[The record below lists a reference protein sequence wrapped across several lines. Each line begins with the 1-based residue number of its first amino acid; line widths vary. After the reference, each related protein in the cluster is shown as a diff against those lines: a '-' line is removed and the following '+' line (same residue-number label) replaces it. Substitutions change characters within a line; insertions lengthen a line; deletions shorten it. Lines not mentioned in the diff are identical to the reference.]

1 MFFLII
7 KKMSSH
13 FKWYPGNIET
23 IVPWNARYSFPSEAN
38 KAEKIT
44 PRIPPKNGGE
54 FKPGDTLRLEFPA
67 QGYVN
72 PLHTTLEFDVVMDI
86 GKLNTTAS
94 DSANDRHVRF
104 QNNIQSI
111 FQRVRLLY
119 GSTIIEDIPGYN
131 HLVRGL
137 TEWTA
142 TNKHLT
148 MDQTA
153 VNEGIGG
160 IVMDSDQSGETFGLV
175 NVRTKYIQGYC
186 DQGLQNLG
194 DKTHFNGGVGW
205 DLNTPVDSGVASA
218 DAATGVFN
226 TITLKTIPPLFT
238 PTANSL
244 VGMSMYLG
252 GDKDKAVTI
261 TANTGGLGATVTFT
275 PALTSITTTGTSYY
289 IVDQQDAYTITRRY
303 QVSLA
308 LGLLTQEKLIPTKF
322 MASQLAIEITL
333 AQPTDCMIVTH
344 ANASNVEEF
353 SRKPSYSVTHV
364 NLIPEIL
371 QFDSSYDAMFLM
383 GLKTD
388 GVPIKFGSW
397 HQHLFSS
404 GGSNVMSFNIQERSR
419 SVKALFA
426 IQRRP
431 GSDFNADSG
440 AMFYDT
446 GYRDQNN
453 METSACQSYQ
463 YRIGG
468 RYFPSSPVQMTI
480 EQGGSQTNGAC
491 EAYVEL
497 AKALNMMGDY
507 RLSTSV
513 NPANWAIQPTAY
525 ASGGYEGE
533 LPEYDYLTST
543 RNYTLKGAPVVKQ
556 ITTADNCFAG
566 TNSSGTFCMA
576 MNLETTNGTEISGLN
591 AEEQS
596 DISLQVNYSASQNL
610 GRTNQPAQF
619 EVFVYFDTLMVL
631 KENNV
636 MEISN

>member
-1 MFFLII
+1 
-7 KKMSSH
+7 MSSH

-23 IVPWNARYSFPSEAN
+23 IIPWNARFSFPSEAN

-72 PLHTTLEFDVVMDI
+72 PLHTTLEFDVVLDI
-86 GKLNTTAS
+86 GKLTGTT
-94 DSANDRHVRF
+94 DELNDRHVRF
-104 QNNIQSI
+104 QNNIQSC

-137 TEWTA
+137 TEWSA

-160 IVMDSDQSGETFGLV
+160 IVVDSDQNGDCFGLV
-175 NVRTKYIQGYC
+175 NVRSKYIQGYC
-186 DQGLQNLG
+186 DQGLINLG
-194 DKTHFNGGVGW
+194 DKTHFTGGMGW
-205 DLNTPVDSGVASA
+205 DLSRNIAASA
-218 DAATGVFN
+218 IASAPGTVN
-226 TITLKTIPPLFT
+226 TIVLSLLSS
-238 PTANSL
+238 PTVNQFA
-244 VGMSMYLG
+244 GMSIKLG
-252 GDKDKAVTI
+252 GDKDYVGVVTS
-261 TANTGGLGATVTFT
+261 NTGGSPATVTFT
-275 PALTSITTTGTSYY
+275 PALSSATTTATTYY
-289 IVDQQDAYTITRRY
+289 IVDQQASTLITKRY

-308 LGLLTQEKLIPTKF
+308 LGLLTQEKLVPTKF

-333 AQPTDCMIVTH
+333 AQPTDCMIATH
-344 ANASNVEEF
+344 GAISNVAPF
-353 SRKPSYSVTHV
+353 SSPPTYSLKNV
-364 NLIPEIL
+364 NLLPEIL

-388 GVPIKFGSW
+388 GVPIKFGTW

-404 GGSNVMSFNIQERSR
+404 GGASVMSFNIQERSR

-426 IQRRP
+426 MQRRP
-431 GSDFNADSG
+431 GSDYNVDSG
-440 AMFYDT
+440 ATFYDSGT
-446 GYRDQNN
+446 STVTETN
-453 METSACQSYQ
+453 TSACQSYQ
-463 YRIGG
+463 YRVGG
-468 RYFPSSPVQMTI
+468 RYFPSSPVQMTVD
-480 EQGGSQTNGAC
+480 QGSSQTNGAC

-513 NPANWAIQPTAY
+513 NPANWAIQPTAND
-525 ASGGYEGE
+525 SGKYEGL

-543 RNYTLKGAPVVKQ
+543 RYIQPNGAPVVKQ
-556 ITTADNCFAG
+556 INSSTNCFSG
-566 TNSSGTFCMA
+566 TNSSGVFCMA

-596 DISLQVNYSASQNL
+596 DISLQVNYSLPQNL
-610 GRTNQPAQF
+610 GITGRPAQF